1 LTSGNRTEPPP
12 ALRQRRGRADGRA
25 HHAGD
30 DRLSIRALI
39 GFDERGRRF
48 LCCRRLSIG
57 LPDIL
62 FYVFAFLTLVC
73 GALVVANPFSRNPV
87 TSAMFLVLTIISLAG
102 LFVLL
107 HAFFLAAVQVLV
119 YAGAVMVLFLFVIM
133 LLDLKAEERR
143 KVKKL
148 GLTAGLVSIA
158 AIVGIFLKSLRSA
171 APGQDLP
178 GKTAIGDTARLGRLL
193 FTNYLLPFEIVSV
206 LLLVAMVG
214 VILLSKKD
222 LK

>member
-1 LTSGNRTEPPP
+1 MQE
-12 ALRQRRGRADGRA
+12 
-25 HHAGD
+25 
-30 DRLSIRALI
+30 
-39 GFDERGRRF
+39 
-48 LCCRRLSIG
+48 
-57 LPDIL
+57 IL
-62 FYVFAFLTLVC
+62 FSLFAIATLVF

-87 TSAMFLVLTIISLAG
+87 TSAMFLVLTIISMAG

-133 LLDLKAEERR
+133 LLDLKEEERR

-148 GLTAGLVSIA
+148 GLVAGLVSVG
-158 AIVGIFLKSLRSA
+158 AIVAIFVRSLLA
-171 APGQDLP
+171 TQPGKDLP
-178 GKTAIGDTARLGRLL
+178 VPTAVGDTATLGRML
-193 FTNYLLPFEIVSV
+193 FTNYLLPFEIVSI

>member
-1 LTSGNRTEPPP
+1 MVIS
-12 ALRQRRGRADGRA
+12 
-25 HHAGD
+25 
-30 DRLSIRALI
+30 
-39 GFDERGRRF
+39 
-48 LCCRRLSIG
+48 
-57 LPDIL
+57 DIL
-62 FYVFAFLTLVC
+62 FYIFAFLTLAC
-73 GALVVANPFSRNPV
+73 GVLVVANPFSRNPV
-87 TSAMFLVLTIISLAG
+87 TSAMFLVLTIISMAG

-133 LLDLKAEERR
+133 LLDLKEEERR

-148 GLTAGLVSIA
+148 GLVAGVIA
-158 AIVGIFLKSLRSA
+158 IGAIVGIFVKSLLA
-171 APGQDLP
+171 
-178 GKTAIGDTARLGRLL
+178 TNLGRDFPTPQLEGSTIPLGKLL

>member
-1 LTSGNRTEPPP
+1 MS
-12 ALRQRRGRADGRA
+12 DV
-25 HHAGD
+25 
-30 DRLSIRALI
+30 
-39 GFDERGRRF
+39 
-48 LCCRRLSIG
+48 
-57 LPDIL
+57 L
-62 FYVFAFLTLVC
+62 FYIFAFLTVIC

-87 TSAMFLVLTIISLAG
+87 TSAMFLVLTIISMAG

-133 LLDLKAEERR
+133 LLDLKEEERR
-143 KVKKL
+143 KIKLLGLIAGVISVGAILGIFVKSLLASRVGDKFATPTIEGGTKKL
-148 GLTAGLVSIA
+148 GE
-158 AIVGIFLKSLRSA
+158 
-171 APGQDLP
+171 
-178 GKTAIGDTARLGRLL
+178 LL
-193 FTNYLLPFEIVSV
+193 FSNYLLPFEIVSL